1 MPLGIYSNNLIHT
14 MQPASIMDSQ
24 YSSSSPTLFYTPS
37 EKHQFD
43 FMPTEHFVQSPL
55 SQWNTSTSTD
65 FSVISKSKRPALV
78 PNSSRKRSRDRID
91 EEDLALGPT
100 ETDGMA
106 KMEVIEEP
114 IYGPGMTLL
123 NPSTGT
129 PISAESQSGTWL
141 EERAEEELIAEQK
154 RVEAQ
159 RPILRP
165 SKSSRLDLSIVQSE
179 SPIASVE
186 LPSID
191 PASAM
196 LGVGWKVMSS
206 TDEDMQKAIRGWA
219 KYIENHY
226 PLNGV
231 QILSK
236 SESKEAFL
244 VQSDEGYWLF
254 KEDLDEGRLV
264 SISWQGCVA
273 GLTSVPTTFEGSSVL
288 TAQRSPSPVRD
299 DPYNVVAAE
308 VTTGMDLD

>member
-1 MPLGIYSNNLIHT
+1 
-14 MQPASIMDSQ
+14 MQPTSIMDSQ
-24 YSSSSPTLFYTPS
+24 YSSSSPTLFHAPS
-37 EKHQFD
+37 KNHQFD
-43 FMPTEHFVQSPL
+43 FMPTENSIQSPL
-55 SQWNTSTSTD
+55 SQWNTSTTTD
-65 FSVISKSKRPALV
+65 FSVISKSKRPALISN
-78 PNSSRKRSRDRID
+78 PSRKRSRDRID
-91 EEDLALGPT
+91 EEDFASGLV
-100 ETDGMA
+100 ESNGMA

-123 NPSTGT
+123 NPSTGI

-141 EERAEEELIAEQK
+141 EERAEEERVTQEK
-154 RVEAQ
+154 RIEAQ

-165 SKSSRLDLSIVQSE
+165 SKSSRLDLSIAQSE
-179 SPIASVE
+179 SPTASAE
-186 LPSID
+186 LPNID

-196 LGVGWKVMSS
+196 LGVGWKMMIS

-219 KYIENHY
+219 KYVENHY
-226 PLNGV
+226 PLNSV

-264 SISWQGCVA
+264 STSWQGCVA
-273 GLTSVPTTFEGSSVL
+273 GLTSVPTIFEGSTVL

-299 DPYNVVAAE
+299 DPYSVVVAAD